1 MSNVQYERTGHLLAA
16 EYYER
21 RADLAHEYGEHED
34 EKIFRGTVGRVR
46 NEAERLRV
54 SVRQARRAEC
64 VADLLERL
72 RLVLLGG
79 K

>member
-1 MSNVQYERTGHLLAA
+1 MSNATYERTGFLLAA
-16 EYYER
+16 EYYQR

-46 NEAERLRV
+46 NEAERLRK
-54 SVRQARRAEC
+54 AII
-64 VADLLERL
+64 
-72 RLVLLGG
+72 GG